1 MKGMILQLI
10 VVASGV
16 SSFVERKI
24 TWYCSVVYVMSNF
37 KNFKTKV
44 LAEQLSHSVCP
55 NKNAPTTFKA
65 KIWPGY

>member
-1 MKGMILQLI
+1 
-10 VVASGV
+10 
-16 SSFVERKI
+16 
-24 TWYCSVVYVMSNF
+24 MSNF